1 MPDHPPTPPRV
12 VRRTSAGYYESIS
25 YDLGVNAVLRRRINR
40 DSVNSQPRAP
50 PARRVASHAASRLE
64 SRVRFAARASRYAL
78 TVVIGV
84 ITGACAW
91 GVSAATM
98 QIVTMQ
104 SALVS
109 RYYGDDAR
117 ATTTVF
123 FVTSATLGLV
133 GGWMAIFYA
142 PAASGG
148 GVTQVM
154 ATLNGA
160 RVPGLLSGRT
170 LAAKIVGVIA
180 GVGSALAIGPEGP
193 MVHIGA
199 GIASVCALYWPRKF
213 LCEDKEEAEASR
225 ADALRRRYNETA
237 SSSSEDGYTD
247 DDYSDER
254 SESGAWASSES
265 DDEEILD
272 GDGAMDGLLAES
284 RRRRARRRAAPRRQR
299 WPRFGESQKLDAVL
313 LDLAAP
319 STHRD
324 FVSAGAAAGL
334 AAAFGAPIGGVLFS
348 FEEASTYW
356 SQRTMWRCLICAA
369 IASFVLA
376 LLDLRGNP
384 GMVFITGDS
393 LRPTTPR
400 DYFHQL
406 PFFVIVAALAGL
418 TGVTF
423 NKIQAWTSRFR
434 PAPKHKIARL
444 FECVAVVLATV
455 GIRFAASAFAGQCMA
470 PPDAWVEDGFGVRF
484 NCPEGEINDIATV
497 FFVYPGRA
505 IGWMFGMAEHV
516 WGEAYGFTAQG
527 LGIAAACYL
536 VMMAL
541 AFGIAVPG
549 GLFMPSLFLGACTG
563 ACSGLMLKAALPE
576 SWDIQP
582 GIYALIGATS
592 ALGGVFRSSVSLVVI
607 MVESTNGQ
615 AFVFAIIVA
624 VIVSNLVGNYFA
636 HGIYHA
642 ELSRSKTV
650 AYLPRDPSS
659 SLDGKTAADVMAT
672 PAAFLPEIAFR
683 DAVKSLLE
691 HTTHNGFPVVDDRGK
706 LSGLILRSQL
716 EVLLAARPRDAAPSA
731 SETTQSRLDLEMRTA
746 HIQRVTRGAT
756 PGVAAGLL
764 DETLDDIEVERIMR
778 TNSTPRRPVDADAD
792 HAGGDFASPLVDI
805 RTYMNPAPLAVPL
818 DYPADRA
825 HGVFLSL
832 ALRHLPVI
840 DDEHIVRGIITR
852 KDLIDARPH

>member
-1 MPDHPPTPPRV
+1 MQ
-12 VRRTSAGYYESIS
+12 RRAPASYYESIS
-25 YDLGVNAVLRRRINR
+25 YDVGVNAVERRRFDAHTERIS
-40 DSVNSQPRAP
+40 DSPSTRIHANVRRSRAP
-50 PARRVASHAASRLE
+50 PRTPAV
-64 SRVRFAARASRYAL
+64 VSRYAL
-78 TVVIGV
+78 TVIIGTC
-84 ITGACAW
+84 TGVVAW
-91 GVSAATM
+91 AIEGSTMEIVSM
-98 QIVTMQ
+98 QA
-104 SALVS
+104 ALVS
-109 RYYGDDAR
+109 RYYADAER
-117 ATTTVF
+117 TTIVLFAVSSAVLGALAGWVATY
-123 FVTSATLGLV
+123 
-133 GGWMAIFYA
+133 YA
-142 PAASGG
+142 PMASGG

-154 ATLNGA
+154 AALNGA

-170 LAAKIVGVIA
+170 LAAKIIGVCA

-213 LCEDKEEAEASR
+213 LCETEEAESERTLAGES
-225 ADALRRRYNETA
+225 A
-237 SSSSEDGYTD
+237 SSS
-247 DDYSDER
+247 DDYS
-254 SESGAWASSES
+254 S
-265 DDEEILD
+265 DDEED
-272 GDGAMDGLLAES
+272 EQDERDVAGASVNREGGTGLLETLTA
-284 RRRRARRRAAPRRQR
+284 RRYRRRAARRRR
-299 WPRFGESQKLDAVL
+299 WPKFGESPKLDAVL
-313 LDLAAP
+313 LDLASP

-406 PFFVIVAALAGL
+406 PFFVLVAAIAGL
-418 TGVTF
+418 FGVSF
-423 NKIQAWTSRFR
+423 NKIQAWTSKFR
-434 PAPKHKIARL
+434 PAPKHKLARV
-444 FECVAVVLATV
+444 FECVAVVLITV
-455 GIRFAASAFAGQCMA
+455 GIRFAASAYAGHCMA
-470 PPDAWVEDGFGVRF
+470 APDAWVEDSFGVRF

-563 ACSGLMLKAALPE
+563 GCAGLMLKTALPE

-582 GIYALIGATS
+582 GLYALIGATS

-624 VIVSNLVGNYFA
+624 VIVSNIVGNYFS

-650 AYLPRDPSS
+650 AYLPRDASRT
-659 SLDGKTAADVMAT
+659 LEGKTAADIMAV
-672 PAAFLPEIAFR
+672 PPAFLTEIALT

-716 EVLLAARPRDAAPSA
+716 EVLLAANARDAAPGADA
-731 SETTQSRLDLEMRTA
+731 STQSRLDLEMRTA
-746 HIQRVTRGAT
+746 HIRRVTKGAA
-756 PGVAAGLL
+756 PGVTAGVL
-764 DETLDDIEVERIMR
+764 DETVDDIEVERLMR
-778 TNSTPRRPVDADAD
+778 ANATPRRGATPADGNDAD
-792 HAGGDFASPLVDI
+792 HAGGDFAAPLLDI
-805 RTYMNPAPLAVPL
+805 KTYMNPAPLTVPMAF
-818 DYPADRA
+818 PADRA
-825 HGVFLSL
+825 HGVFHSL
-832 ALRHLPVI
+832 ALRHLLVV
-840 DDEHIVRGIITR
+840 DDDHVVRGVITR
-852 KDLIDARPH
+852 KDLIDAHAR